1 MGYEEDKVTGIYS
14 QDFFYD
20 PVKCKPVYQLSDN
33 PVWYGRVK
41 GMKRENQ
48 HLLVYG
54 FVPLNEEYPHNLLN
68 EEFKIKYEVNIRAK
82 NHGQHDWVYME
93 ETTNTI
99 ETKCVEGHDLC
110 AYWPVA
116 YVPYMEY
123 EMYDVGIE
131 LKLDEEFTEAS
142 GVHIDFHIAYFNPAY
157 TK

>member
-1 MGYEEDKVTGIYS
+1 
-14 QDFFYD
+14 
-20 PVKCKPVYQLSDN
+20 
-33 PVWYGRVK
+33 
-41 GMKRENQ
+41 
-48 HLLVYG
+48 
-54 FVPLNEEYPHNLLN
+54 
-68 EEFKIKYEVNIRAK
+68 
-82 NHGQHDWVYME
+82 ME

-157 TK
+157 TKQLLILKGALSILSGIVTLIFGCKLIIVAL

>member
-1 MGYEEDKVTGIYS
+1 M
-14 QDFFYD
+14 
-20 PVKCKPVYQLSDN
+20 
-33 PVWYGRVK
+33 
-41 GMKRENQ
+41 
-48 HLLVYG
+48 
-54 FVPLNEEYPHNLLN
+54 PLNEEYPHNLLN
-68 EEFKIKYEVNIRAK
+68 EEFKIKYQVNIRAK
-82 NHGQHDWVYME
+82 NQGQHDWVYME

-131 LKLDEEFTEAS
+131 LKLDEEFAEAS